1 MLFDT
6 DKNDYVYIIWLAG
19 WFYPIISRIFFRH
32 SCSIRMNTGAIWNFS
47 FFSFTDCVF
56 VLCFGV
62 FVFVFVSVL
71 CTSYVNMLV
80 LAVAVS
86 HSPAR
91 EVTSSPQESWLKN
104 RGWPGN
110 GHDGQDHG
118 HDGHDDHHD
127 GRDNDHDD
135 NFDSNDNVK
144 KVGERKDNIESMGLN
159 IFAV

>member
-1 MLFDT
+1 MQSEIL
-6 DKNDYVYIIWLAG
+6 V
-19 WFYPIISRIFFRH
+19 
-32 SCSIRMNTGAIWNFS
+32 

-104 RGWPGN
+104 RGWPGDGHDGQDH

>member
-1 MLFDT
+1 M
-6 DKNDYVYIIWLAG
+6 
-19 WFYPIISRIFFRH
+19 
-32 SCSIRMNTGAIWNFS
+32 
-47 FFSFTDCVF
+47 F

-104 RGWPGN
+104 RGWPGD
-110 GHDGQDHG
+110 GHDGQDLGHDG
-118 HDGHDDHHD
+118 HDDDHDGRDDDHDGHDDHHD
-127 GRDNDHDD
+127 CQDNDHDG
-135 NFDSNDNVK
+135 NFDDSNVNVK
-144 KVGERKDNIESMGLN
+144 KVGGRKDNIESMGLSMFVHICPYLCPYLQCKDN
-159 IFAV
+159 IESMGLSIFAGPIEAMDSCHS